1 MDVPGWLW
9 AATIAGIALVVVC
22 DLVLVDT
29 KEHAFTT
36 KEATGWVLFYLAS
49 AGAFA
54 VFIGVHFGSTY
65 AGQFV
70 AGYLTEY
77 SLSVDNLFIF
87 LVIMSSFAVP
97 EIYRHRVLLVG
108 VVIALILRGI
118 LIAVGAAAIQR
129 FAVTFFAFG
138 GFLLWTAW
146 SVARSGGEHEDA
158 GNNMI
163 VRLAERFL
171 PTTREYHGH
180 KLTVRIDGQ
189 RLVTP
194 MALVM
199 LSIGTTDL
207 LFALDSIPAVY
218 GLTREPYLVF
228 AANAFALMGLRQL
241 FFLLHGLMGR
251 LIYLSQGLALIL
263 AFIGVKLILEALGE
277 TTDVDV
283 PHISIALSLSI
294 IIGILGLTAIISLA
308 AVRRNPELARTSP
321 ESRAETRAVGKT
333 AAELAY
339 LRDLEHN
346 RPHNHEPPP

>member
-9 AATIAGIALVVVC
+9 AASLGVLALVILA
-22 DLVLVDT
+22 DLLLVDT

-36 KEATGWVLFYLAS
+36 KEATGWVLFYLAG
-49 AGAFA
+49 AAAFA
-54 VFIGVHFGSTY
+54 VFIGFYFGTAY

-108 VVIALILRGI
+108 VVIALILRGV

-146 SVARSGGEHEDA
+146 GIARSGGEHSEA
-158 GNNMI
+158 GNNLL

-180 KLTVRIDGQ
+180 KLTAKVGGHRV
-189 RLVTP
+189 VTP

-207 LFALDSIPAVY
+207 LFALDSIPAIF

-241 FFLLHGLMGR
+241 YFLLHGLMGR
-251 LIYLSQGLALIL
+251 LVYLTQGLALIL
-263 AFIGVKLILEALGE
+263 AFIGVKLILEAITE
-277 TTDVDV
+277 TTDISV
-283 PHISIALSLSI
+283 PYISTALSLVV
-294 IIGILGLTAIISLA
+294 IIGILVLTAVISLI
-308 AVRRNPELARTSP
+308 AVRRNPELARVSA
-321 ESRAETRAVGKT
+321 ESRAEERASREAGT
-333 AAELAY
+333 ELTH
-339 LRDLEHN
+339 LPDDT
-346 RPHNHEPPP
+346 PGQ